1 MKANLRSMLAIC
13 VFALSLSV
21 GSDAY
26 AEEVQ
31 GRILYGANPSAGHY
45 LQVDDAKI
53 YYETYGSGG
62 TPLVLLHGGLYGY
75 IEEFG
80 NVIQQMSKH
89 RRVIAIATRGHGRS
103 ELGTKP
109 FSYTLFANDAFAVI
123 RHETRGKVDVLGFS
137 DGAVISYT
145 LTTAHPELV
154 RRLVAIGGPRK
165 FADWAPDAQTEF
177 KNAKPGDVERN
188 SPQFVADRKKL
199 MPEPERWQEFV
210 ERLNAMESG
219 PVYVTD
225 DQIRSIKVP
234 TLIVAGDH
242 DPYNQTAKF
251 VELFH
256 LLTSGE
262 LAIIP
267 GCGHVVLACKGPFTI
282 AAVEAFLDPPEK

>member
-1 MKANLRSMLAIC
+1 
-13 VFALSLSV
+13 
-21 GSDAY
+21 
-26 AEEVQ
+26 
-31 GRILYGANPSAGHY
+31 
-45 LQVDDAKI
+45 
-53 YYETYGSGG
+53 
-62 TPLVLLHGGLYGY
+62 
-75 IEEFG
+75 
-80 NVIQQMSKH
+80 
-89 RRVIAIATRGHGRS
+89 
-103 ELGTKP
+103 
-109 FSYTLFANDAFAVI
+109 
-123 RHETRGKVDVLGFS
+123 
-137 DGAVISYT
+137 
-145 LTTAHPELV
+145 
-154 RRLVAIGGPRK
+154 
-165 FADWAPDAQTEF
+165 
-177 KNAKPGDVERN
+177 
-188 SPQFVADRKKL
+188 

-256 LLTSGE
+256 LLTNGE